1 MVRLVFAAWRLQFK
15 LFSRSPFFVSLALFT
30 PIAYVTIALLMA
42 GNGNASEATHVL
54 FGAGLLGTWSTT
66 LFGAG
71 ESLYMQRFTGTLTML
86 LSSPR
91 TLFAPVVGFSLASV
105 TLGLYSI
112 AAVWFWG
119 VVVFHVK
126 IGNADIFGLI
136 VGLLV
141 SLFSLVSLGI
151 VLAAYYILSRQAMAI
166 SNLLEYPIWIVTGLL
181 FPVSYLWEWMAWFG
195 KILPLGWAVDVVSRA
210 IANRPYG
217 FELSV
222 AILLSLLFALLGYLL
237 LKRVD
242 YKVRVSGELVLR

>member
-1 MVRLVFAAWRLQFK
+1 MSLIFAAWWLQFK
-15 LFSRSPFFVSLALFT
+15 LFSRSPFFVSLALLT
-30 PIAYVTIALLMA
+30 PIAYATIALLMA
-42 GNGNASEATHVL
+42 GSENNTKSTYVL

-86 LSSPR
+86 LGSPR
-91 TLFAPVVGFSLASV
+91 SLFAPVVGFSLASV

-112 AAVWFWG
+112 VAVWFWG

-126 IGNADIFGLI
+126 IGNAEAFGLI

-141 SLFSLVSLGI
+141 SLLSLVSLGV
-151 VLAAYYILSRQAMAI
+151 VLATYYILSRQAMTI
-166 SNLLEYPIWIVTGLL
+166 SNLLDYPIWIVTGVL
-181 FPVSYLWEWMAWFG
+181 FPVSYLWSWMAWLG
-195 KILPLGWAVDVVSRA
+195 KILPLGWAVEVVNRA
-210 IANRPYG
+210 ITNRPYG

-237 LKRVD
+237 LKKVE
-242 YKVRVSGELVLR
+242 YKVRVSGELSLY

>member
-1 MVRLVFAAWRLQFK
+1 MRLVFAAWWLQFK
-15 LFSRSPFFVSLALFT
+15 LFSRSPFFVSLALLT

-42 GNGNASEATHVL
+42 RNGNATETTRVV
-54 FGAGLLGTWSTT
+54 FGAGLLGTWSAT

-91 TLFAPVVGFSLASV
+91 SLFAPVLGFSLASV

-112 AAVWFWG
+112 VAVWFWS
-119 VVVFHVK
+119 VAVFRVE
-126 IGNADIFGLI
+126 ISNANTFGLI

-141 SLFSLVSLGI
+141 SLLALVSLGV

-166 SNLLEYPIWIVTGLL
+166 SNLLEYPIWIATGVL
-181 FPVSYLWEWMAWFG
+181 FPVSYLWSWMAWSG
-195 KILPLGWAVDVVSRA
+195 KILPLGWAVDVINRA

-217 FELSV
+217 LELYIATLLSALFIV
-222 AILLSLLFALLGYLL
+222 FGYILL
-237 LKRVD
+237 KKVD
-242 YKVRVSGELVLR
+242 YKVRVSGELTLR